1 MKNIIFKSILLFACI
16 LCLPSCEEEEIMYY
30 EGGSAAHFLST
41 TQNHSFLLTL
51 EDVDAEMVVPVMLVG
66 NPVDKDLNLSYKIIN
81 DEESG
86 YTTTAAEGHYEI
98 VEAIIPKGEQ
108 RGWIKVRVKNPNK
121 LGIEEKTLTASLEL
135 TSNDDVQ
142 AGGWLDY
149 LKIKLT
155 WSYDVVKPYSWNS
168 MRYFLCSVY
177 SSNVYRAYIAA
188 TGFMEMYYSLT
199 PDPSLPDTNEYW
211 WSQERCYVLG
221 KKFGDWVREYN
232 KTHDDVYRHDDG
244 TNAGEPIEPLY

>member
-1 MKNIIFKSILLFACI
+1 MKRIILSVFSLLAC
-16 LCLPSCEEEEIMYY
+16 LTFQSCNEEEIMYY

-51 EDVDAEMVVPVMLVG
+51 EETDAEMVIPVLLVG
-66 NPVDKDLNLSYKIIN
+66 NPVDKDLKLSYKVIN
-81 DEESG
+81 DEETG
-86 YTTTAAEGHYEI
+86 YTTTATEGHFEI
-98 VEAIIPKGEQ
+98 VADIIPKGEQ

-155 WSYDVVKPYSWNS
+155 WSCDVVKPYSWNS
-168 MRYFLCSVY
+168 MRYFLCSKY

-188 TGFMEMYYSLT
+188 TGLMEMYYSLT
-199 PDPSLPDTNEYW
+199 PDPNLPDESQYYW
-211 WSQERCYVLG
+211 TQQQCYVLG
-221 KKFGDWVREYN
+221 KKFGDWVRNYN

-244 TNAGEPIEPLY
+244 DYAGQPIEPLY